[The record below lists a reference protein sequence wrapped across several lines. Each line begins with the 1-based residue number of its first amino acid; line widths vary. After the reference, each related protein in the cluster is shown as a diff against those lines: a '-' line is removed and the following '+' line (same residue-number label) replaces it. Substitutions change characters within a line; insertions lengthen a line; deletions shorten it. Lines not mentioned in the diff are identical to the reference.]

1 MQEQSRGKLQSTRKP
16 ESQRPRGCRDLVEF
30 IIKLIIALLVIGW
43 FIKEYLQRKELDP
56 LTLILLLIILAVIVW
71 LILHQRHFVLL
82 ECSLT
87 DPNGCVRGENTT
99 LPPRVLEIVKGT
111 AGGWGFDHYILE
123 VRDPAANLLSNVVI
137 YPDGGGA
144 PDTARTQG
152 DFAVS
157 SGALGWIDVEKA
169 AQDAGYV
176 LLTST
181 TFQITLRVFG
191 VDGSEKSPP
200 CTITFELSINEV
212 YIKRVSTP
220 WSVNYD
226 NPSEQL
232 RTGNSSGDPLATI
245 GGGMHVRGAA
255 NVRGC
260 AVEKIKEYTIWV
272 IPDPTHSFPQPAP
285 LSALPGPIPSDWL
298 QITHIDYGAMTTSDG
313 HSYTVDQVIDRNTL
327 DGRPQPDVLT
337 NVWGEADECF
347 SILIDSVVVPILPC
361 PKVPTLIP
369 NAFGSDGALLP
380 HKLSAL
386 HTGGTGKFTFLLQ
399 VIDTAGNRFYD
410 VQRAWIDN
418 EPIQA
423 KIAGIGGLMPCTD
436 LYTKTPA
443 GAFKTVDVQGTAWD
457 QLIDPDTPDP
467 TKPTS
472 DNFGSYQVYFN
483 KQGAASG
490 RVKIKD
496 STDTCPPRPSAVGIG
511 TLVAWDL
518 KSLDASANPMG
529 LASDQLLAA
538 GESCTY
544 DVILETGD
552 LTVVNEGTNHGS
564 GTITFP
570 IKIIN
575 DKAPV

>member
-1 MQEQSRGKLQSTRKP
+1 MQQQPNRKP
-16 ESQRPRGCRDLVEF
+16 ESQRPRGCRDLWEF
-30 IIKLIIALLVIGW
+30 IIKLIIALLVIAW
-43 FIKEYLQRKELDP
+43 FVKEYLQRKELDP
-56 LTLILLLIILAVIVW
+56 FTLIILLIILAVIVW

-87 DPNGCVRGENTT
+87 GPSGCVRGENTT
-99 LPPRVLEIVKGT
+99 LPPKILEIVEGT

-123 VRDPAANLLSNVVI
+123 LRDPAANLLSNVVI
-137 YPDGGGA
+137 YPGGGGT
-144 PDTARTQG
+144 PDIVRTQG

-157 SGALGWIDVEKA
+157 SGTLGWIDLEKA
-169 AQDAGYV
+169 AQDAGFV

-181 TFQITLRVFG
+181 TFEITLRVFG
-191 VDGSEKSPP
+191 VDGSEKAPP
-200 CTITFELSINEV
+200 CRITFELSINEV

-220 WSVNYD
+220 WSVHYSTVN
-226 NPSEQL
+226 EQL
-232 RTGNSSGDPLATI
+232 RTSNSDVSPLATI

-260 AVEKIKEYTIWV
+260 ATEKIREYTIWV
-272 IPDPTHSFPQPAP
+272 IPDPSHSFAQPPP
-285 LSALPGPIPSDWL
+285 LSALPPIPASWV
-298 QITHIDYGAMTTSDG
+298 QITHIVYTPIVTSDG
-313 HSYTVDQVIDRNTL
+313 NSYTLDQVIDRNTL
-327 DGRPQPDVLT
+327 DGRPQPEVLT
-337 NVWGEADECF
+337 NVWGEVDECF
-347 SILIDSVVVPILPC
+347 CILIDGVICLLPC

-369 NAFGSDGALLP
+369 SAFDSDGGPLVP
-380 HKLSAL
+380 GKLSAL
-386 HTGGTGKFTFLLQ
+386 HVRGTGKFTFLLQ
-399 VIDTAGNRFYD
+399 VIDSDGNTYYD

-418 EPIQA
+418 EPIHA
-423 KIAGIGGLMPCTD
+423 LIAGIAGLAPCTD
-436 LYTKTPA
+436 LYTKTTA
-443 GAFKTVDVQGTAWD
+443 GAFKTVNVEGTAWD
-457 QLIDPDTPDP
+457 QLIDPDTPNP

-496 STDTCPPRPSAVGIG
+496 SIDTCPPRPGAVGIG
-511 TLVAWDL
+511 TLVAWNL
-518 KSLDASANPMG
+518 TSLDATANSALPP
-529 LASDQLLAA
+529 ASQLPADQLLVT

-552 LTVVNEGTNHGS
+552 LTVVNEGTNHSS

-575 DKAPV
+575 DKEPV

>member
-1 MQEQSRGKLQSTRKP
+1 MQAQPNRKQPNRKP
-16 ESQRPRGCRDLVEF
+16 ESQRPRGCRDLLEF
-30 IIKLIIALLVIGW
+30 IIKLIIALLVIAW
-43 FIKEYLQRKELDP
+43 FTREYLQRKELDP
-56 LTLILLLIILAVIVW
+56 FSLILLLIILAVIVW

-82 ECSLT
+82 ECNLT
-87 DPNGCVRGENTT
+87 NPSGCVRGENTT
-99 LPPRVLEIVKGT
+99 LPPKVLEVVKGT

-123 VRDPAANLLSNVVI
+123 VRDPASNLLSNVVI
-137 YPDGGGA
+137 YPGGGGT

-157 SGALGWIDVEKA
+157 SGTLGWIDVEKA

-181 TFQITLRVFG
+181 TFGITLRVFG

-200 CTITFELSINEV
+200 CTTTFELSINEV

-220 WSVNYD
+220 WSVHYD
-226 NPSEQL
+226 NPGEQL

-260 AVEKIKEYTIWV
+260 TTEKIKEYTIWV
-272 IPDPTHSFPQPAP
+272 IPDPSHSFAQPAP
-285 LSALPGPIPSDWL
+285 LSALPPIPSDWV

-313 HSYTVDQVIDRNTL
+313 NSYTVDQVIDRNTL

-337 NVWGEADECF
+337 NIWGEADECF

-369 NAFGSDGALLP
+369 NAFGSDAGLVG
-380 HKLSAL
+380 HKLSTL
-386 HTGGTGKFTFLLQ
+386 HVGGTGKFTFLLQ
-399 VIDTAGNRFYD
+399 VIDTAGDKFYD

-418 EPIQA
+418 EPIHA
-423 KIAGIGGLMPCTD
+423 WINGIAGLPSCTD
-436 LYTKTPA
+436 LYTKTTA

-457 QLIDPDTPDP
+457 QLIDPDTPDL

-472 DNFGSYQVYFN
+472 DNFGEYNVYFN

-490 RVKIKD
+490 RVRFKH
-496 STDTCPPRPSAVGIG
+496 SLDTCPPRPSAVGTG
-511 TLVAWDL
+511 TLAAWDL
-518 KSLDASANPMG
+518 TSLDATANPMS
-529 LASDQLLAA
+529 LPADQLLAN

-575 DKAPV
+575 DREPV